1 MCWEIIGKKE
11 NCSSIINFLLVSCI
25 LWATNQSSNIQK
37 KKGNIYGS
45 RKQVPVKRSVIELRN
60 VQIGS
65 RHSDVFSSVSW
76 FLTKETWGS
85 IWGKSQMA
93 LAVANKKTLTTT
105 SFQALSLRR
114 AFVSY
119 SIKRTVLMIILS
131 LVFSTF
137 STISLPLIFA
147 VR

>member
-1 MCWEIIGKKE
+1 MLGNHREKGKLFIDYKF
-11 NCSSIINFLLVSCI
+11 SFSFLHFMG
-25 LWATNQSSNIQK
+25 NQSEFKYPK

>member
-1 MCWEIIGKKE
+1 MLGNHREKGKLFIDYKF
-11 NCSSIINFLLVSCI
+11 SFSFLHFMG
-25 LWATNQSSNIQK
+25 NQSEFKYPK

-65 RHSDVFSSVSW
+65 RHSDVLSSVSW

>member
-1 MCWEIIGKKE
+1 MG
-11 NCSSIINFLLVSCI
+11 
-25 LWATNQSSNIQK
+25 NQSEFKYPK

-65 RHSDVFSSVSW
+65 RHSDVLSSVSW